1 MLSTQTGTPYYAAP
15 EVWRD
20 QPYDL
25 KSDVWSFGCVIYEMC
40 TLKPP
45 FQADDMQALY
55 KNVLRGKYPPI
66 PTHFSID
73 MRKLIA
79 AMLDLDP
86 AKRPTTVCIM
96 TTDYVI

>member
-1 MLSTQTGTPYYAAP
+1 
-15 EVWRD
+15 
-20 QPYDL
+20 
-25 KSDVWSFGCVIYEMC
+25 
-40 TLKPP
+40 
-45 FQADDMQALY
+45 MQALY

-86 AKRPTTVCIM
+86 AKRPTTVSIM
-96 TTDYVI
+96 TTEYVIKRIQKYFKQKDPLYSIIFG

>member
-1 MLSTQTGTPYYAAP
+1 
-15 EVWRD
+15 
-20 QPYDL
+20 
-25 KSDVWSFGCVIYEMC
+25 
-40 TLKPP
+40 
-45 FQADDMQALY
+45 MQALY

-86 AKRPTTVCIM
+86 AKRPTTVSIM
-96 TTDYVI
+96 TTEYVI